1 VPLSNVVPKGFGF
14 VYHSISRFATL
25 SLYGGG
31 VWVGRNAQS
40 AQMDRFLHTLIL
52 YFLSYFQL
60 YALQRSKKVRAPL

>member
-1 VPLSNVVPKGFGF
+1 MPLSNVVPKGFG
-14 VYHSISRFATL
+14 FATL